1 MPIIILFILILNV
14 VSILLMYRSLNAREP
29 KEKLLFIVI
38 GTALMYVLT
47 STVYWIS
54 TRNIEITEV
63 SDLGKDL
70 IIFLFVPINGII
82 VLPLFARFYCKF
94 KDGGISNTVLRNR
107 EIVLGVILLILLI
120 VECTYFE
127 NIQKQVVNMIN
138 ERNNQT
144 QQGNDNNEQLEA
156 TANDI
161 NSNETVES
169 TNTSNLIEVETT
181 NVVNDNT
188 VNENIEQTNTE
199 MENAVEGISSN
210 IVNQTIDPV
219 E

>member
-47 STVYWIS
+47 SIVYWIS

-82 VLPLFARFYCKF
+82 VLPLFARSFCKF
-94 KDGGISNTVLRNR
+94 KDGGINGTVLRNR
-107 EIVLGVILLILLI
+107 GVVLGVILFILLI
-120 VECTYFE
+120 IECVYFE
-127 NIQKQVVNMIN
+127 NIQNQVVKMITN
-138 ERNNQT
+138 KNSQVEQETAN
-144 QQGNDNNEQLEA
+144 QLEA
-156 TANDI
+156 EQSNIITNDTTDNVNQI
-161 NSNETVES
+161 TNTLESNGNNITVNEIDENTE
-169 TNTSNLIEVETT
+169 TNTSN
-181 NVVNDNT
+181 VVND
-188 VNENIEQTNTE
+188 V
-199 MENAVEGISSN
+199 
-210 IVNQTIDPV
+210 IVNDTANV
-219 E
+219 TE

>member
-47 STVYWIS
+47 SIVYWIS

-82 VLPLFARFYCKF
+82 VLPLFARSYCKF

-107 EIVLGVILLILLI
+107 GIVLGVILLILLI

-210 IVNQTIDPV
+210 IVNQTIDSV

>member
-47 STVYWIS
+47 SIVYWIS

-82 VLPLFARFYCKF
+82 VLPLFARSYCKF

-107 EIVLGVILLILLI
+107 GIVLGVILLILLI

-144 QQGNDNNEQLEA
+144 QHE
-156 TANDI
+156 
-161 NSNETVES
+161 
-169 TNTSNLIEVETT
+169 
-181 NVVNDNT
+181 NDNT

-210 IVNQTIDPV
+210 IVNQTLDSV

>member
-47 STVYWIS
+47 SIVYWIS

-107 EIVLGVILLILLI
+107 GIVLGVILLILLI

-156 TANDI
+156 TPNDI

>member
-47 STVYWIS
+47 SIVYWIS

-82 VLPLFARFYCKF
+82 VLHLFARSYCKF

-107 EIVLGVILLILLI
+107 GIVLGVILLILLI

-144 QQGNDNNEQLEA
+144 QHENDNNEQLEA
-156 TANDI
+156 TTNDI

-199 MENAVEGISSN
+199 MDNAVEGISSN
-210 IVNQTIDPV
+210 IVNQTLDSV